1 MAYLIDYKTGGNAG
15 EGQERLR
22 LKHGLQARC
31 YALALIREG
40 FSQVRSTFVRVEQSD
55 PAHPGEPET
64 VEFVFNA
71 SDAPAIEEEIVRLWK
86 SVEVNGGPHEEV
98 FEEVV

>member
-1 MAYLIDYKTGGNAG
+1 M
-15 EGQERLR
+15 
-22 LKHGLQARC
+22 
-31 YALALIREG
+31 
-40 FSQVRSTFVRVEQSD
+40 RVEQSD